1 MKQNKVIPIVA
12 APVEQRIYP
21 RSVKGW
27 FNNWRWAMVWFT
39 QLLFYGLP
47 WITWDGR
54 QAMLIDLEARRFHFF
69 MLSFTPQDLILLTL
83 LLAICAFGLFLF
95 TAVAGRVWCGY
106 SCPQT
111 VYSFMFQWLEHH
123 VEGERSKRMRRDAGP
138 KNFDWLWR
146 KLTKHGIWM
155 VVSLWTGFTFVGYF
169 TPIRTLGG
177 EVMAGALGPWQT
189 FWILFYG
196 LATYGNAGWLREK
209 VCKYMCPYARF
220 QGVMF
225 DDDTLTVTYDVAR
238 GEPRGSRA
246 RQATREEHGLGDC
259 INCTLCVQV
268 CPTGID
274 IRNGLQYEC
283 INCGACVDACNDVMD
298 KMGYER
304 DLIRYGTGT
313 GLSMS
318 KTPKQFLARLKRPR
332 VVVYTVLLA
341 VLGAAF
347 LAGVWT
353 HAPLRAEV
361 LRDRAVMARPLDDG
375 GIENLYRV
383 HVTNSA
389 SEPISVN
396 VTVEGLPGIALP
408 APERRAVIRA
418 QGSTTL
424 VLHAQLPADANV
436 TKGTYPITFTIHE
449 DKPDGY
455 TLTTESSFLIAY

>member
-1 MKQNKVIPIVA
+1 MKHKVIPIVA
-12 APVEQRIYP
+12 APAEQRIYP
-21 RSVKGW
+21 RSVKGF

-47 WITWDGR
+47 WITWNGN

-83 LLAICAFGLFLF
+83 LLAVCAFGLFLF

-111 VYSFMFQWLEHH
+111 VYSFMFQWLEYRL
-123 VEGERSKRMRRDAGP
+123 EGDRNKRMRRDSGP
-138 KNFDWLWR
+138 RNFDWIWR
-146 KLTKHGIWM
+146 KGSKHGIWLL
-155 VVSLWTGFTFVGYF
+155 VSLWTGFTFVGYF
-169 TPIRTLGG
+169 TPIRTLSH
-177 EVMAGALGPWQT
+177 ELVTNSLGPWQI

-196 LATYGNAGWLREK
+196 FATYGNAGWLREK

-225 DDDTLTVTYDVAR
+225 DDDTLTVTYDAKR
-238 GEPRGSRA
+238 GEPRGSRS
-246 RQATREEHGLGDC
+246 RQASPESLGLGDC

-274 IRNGLQYEC
+274 IRDGLQYEC

-298 KMGYER
+298 RMGYAR

-313 GLSMS
+313 GLTLTH
-318 KTPKQFLARLKRPR
+318 TPREFLKRLKRPR
-332 VVVYTVLLA
+332 VVVYTILVAGISAALLTGVL
-341 VLGAAF
+341 
-347 LAGVWT
+347 T
-353 HAPLRAEV
+353 HEPLRAEV
-361 LRDRAVMARPLDDG
+361 LRDRTVLVRPLDDG

-383 HVTNSA
+383 HVTNSG
-389 SEPISVN
+389 STPME
-396 VTVEGLPGIALP
+396 VTVTAQGMEGLHLP
-408 APERRAVIRA
+408 EEETRATLQ

-424 VLHAQLPADANV
+424 ILHARLPADSQV
-436 TKGTYPITFTIHE
+436 QQGTHEIAFTIAE
-449 DKPDGY
+449 DKPDGL
-455 TLTTESSFLIAY
+455 TLTTKSSFLVRY

>member
-1 MKQNKVIPIVA
+1 
-12 APVEQRIYP
+12 
-21 RSVKGW
+21 
-27 FNNWRWAMVWFT
+27 
-39 QLLFYGLP
+39 
-47 WITWDGR
+47 
-54 QAMLIDLEARRFHFF
+54 
-69 MLSFTPQDLILLTL
+69 
-83 LLAICAFGLFLF
+83 
-95 TAVAGRVWCGY
+95 
-106 SCPQT
+106 
-111 VYSFMFQWLEHH
+111 LEHR

-146 KLTKHGIWM
+146 KLTKHSVWM

-169 TPIRTLGG
+169 TPIRTLGY
-177 EVMAGALGPWQT
+177 EVFTASLGPWQT
-189 FWILFYG
+189 FWIFFYG

-246 RQATREEHGLGDC
+246 RQATKEEHGLGDC

-283 INCGACVDACNDVMD
+283 INCGACVDACDDVMA
-298 KMGYER
+298 KMGYEPG
-304 DLIRYGTGT
+304 LIRYGTGT
-313 GLSMS
+313 GLSLS
-318 KTPKQFLARLKRPR
+318 KTPRQFLARLKRPR

-341 VLGAAF
+341 VLSGLF

-353 HAPLRAEV
+353 HEPLRAEV
-361 LRDRAVMARPLDDG
+361 LRDRTVMARPLDDG

-389 SEPISVN
+389 SEPIAVTLSVA
-396 VTVEGLPGIALP
+396 GLPGIALP
-408 APERRAVIRA
+408 ADEQQATIRA

-424 VLHAQLPADANV
+424 VLHAQLPADAQAQA
-436 TKGTYPITFTIHE
+436 GTHPITFIIRE

-455 TLTTESSFLIAY
+455 TLTTESSFLVAY